1 MKKVKILALVSA
13 AVTAL
18 FVFLF
23 LSSLNRPA
31 ETATT
36 SVVIA
41 ASDIPANIPITEAM
55 IETKVIPTGAV
66 VSGALSDKS
75 EVIGKVA
82 NAEIFAGEQL
92 LNAKLLSTGKSD
104 SKTLAY
110 VIKPGMRAITIA
122 VDETSG
128 VAFMITPGNNV
139 DIIGEFVKTTNSAE
153 DGSESDKISYTT
165 MVLENIT
172 VLAVDNV
179 FYKDGKANSDKPAYT
194 TLTLQVTPS
203 QAMELSTAQF
213 EGQLRTILRSPVDNK
228 ETKQPSLTLED
239 VMVK

>member
-1 MKKVKILALVSA
+1 MKKVKVLALVSA

-18 FVFLF
+18 LLFLF

-31 ETATT
+31 ENATT

-41 ASDIPANIPITEAM
+41 TSDIPANIPITDAM
-55 IETKVIPTGAV
+55 IETKAIPSGAV
-66 VSGALSDKS
+66 VSGAFTDKS
-75 EVIGKVA
+75 EVVGKIA
-82 NAEIFAGEQL
+82 SAEIFAGEQL

-110 VIKPGMRAITIA
+110 AIEPGMRAITIA

-139 DIIGEFVKTTNSAE
+139 DIIGEFVKTTSSAA
-153 DGSESDKISYTT
+153 DGSGSDKISYTT
-165 MVLENIT
+165 MVLENVT

-179 FYKDGKANSDKPAYT
+179 FSKDGKANSDKPVYT

-213 EGQLRTILRSPVDNK
+213 EGQLRAILRSPVDNK
-228 ETKQPSLTLED
+228 ETNQPSLTLDD

>member
-139 DIIGEFVKTTNSAE
+139 DIIGEFVKTTSSAT
-153 DGSESDKISYTT
+153 DASSSDKISYTT
-165 MVLENIT
+165 MVLENVT

-179 FYKDGKANSDKPAYT
+179 FSKDGKTSSDKPAYT
-194 TLTLQVTPS
+194 TLTLQVTPT
-203 QAMELSTAQF
+203 QAMELSAAQF
-213 EGQLRTILRSPVDNK
+213 DGQLRAILRSPVDNK
-228 ETKQPSLTLED
+228 ETKQPSLTLDD